1 MRLRSQSGKFITSW
15 PTFPA
20 KVPKA
25 KFSQIKSFTFPRQ
38 SPMKLSKLTKTG
50 QVRALK
56 TRTKDEAQIK
66 KIKMLKIWNH
76 RRRKRRMKM
85 KEGRLCAWKSCK
97 CQPSRSRNAGKVFQR
112 NWASVWIKK
121 ASTRTAASVFIQIK
135 RLTNSKWSKRRFH
148 SNFRPLNIPTN
159 CSRIRWSSGPT
170 EVPNWK
176 NWSRF

>member
-1 MRLRSQSGKFITSW
+1 MRLRSQSGKFIISW
-15 PTFPA
+15 STFPA

-25 KFSQIKSFTFPRQ
+25 RFSQIKSFTFPRQ
-38 SPMKLSKLTKTG
+38 FPIKVSKSTKKGPVKLI
-50 QVRALK
+50 K
-56 TRTKDEAQIK
+56 TRTNYEAQIK

-76 RRRKRRMKM
+76 SRRKRRTKT

-97 CQPSRSRNAGKVFQR
+97 CQPSKSRNAGKVFQR

-121 ASTRTAASVFIQIK
+121 ASTRTTASAFIRII
-135 RLTNSKWSKRRFH
+135 RLTNSKLSRRRFH
-148 SNFRPLNIPTN
+148 SNSRPLNILTN